1 MKSNNIGIQSNSDRV
16 SVSAQARL
24 LMSLN
29 RQKQHNRQQSM
40 LQRAAS
46 EVGTEG

>member
-1 MKSNNIGIQSNSDRV
+1 MKSHDIGIQSNPDRA

-46 EVGTEG
+46 AAGMDG